1 MSAQAVEAEI
11 LSPMQA
17 IFLPPRNVPEA
28 DQAKALRGYV
38 TVLSEFDA
46 PDLKFA
52 WERVLRGH
60 SNRSWPLPQ
69 QFYSAANESR
79 RDRRA
84 TAPEAKEEND
94 DFETKWRLWTQV
106 SKTQLARDAAIK
118 GVSWSLKCLILNDG
132 KKPEQIDLRA
142 LVMQKAS
149 AERTATAIREG
160 REIPWRGSMVRF
172 SLANGALAL
181 SMWENQLKKESET
194 QNEINYG
201 GRA

>member
-17 IFLPPRNVPEA
+17 MFLPPRNVPEE
-28 DQAKALRGYV
+28 DQAKALRSYV
-38 TVLSEFDA
+38 AVLAEFDL

-60 SNRSWPLPQ
+60 TNRSWPLPQ

-79 RDRRA
+79 RDRR
-84 TAPEAKEEND
+84 TADPKQAKSKD
-94 DFETKWRLWTQV
+94 DYETKWNRWVQV

-132 KKPEQIDLRA
+132 KLPEQIDLRA
-142 LVMQKAS
+142 LVMEKAS
-149 AERTATAIREG
+149 AERTADAIREG
-160 REIPWRGSMVRF
+160 REIPWRG
-172 SLANGALAL
+172 ALVKFTPTNAAMAL
-181 SMWENQLKKESET
+181 SMWENQQKKEIET
-194 QNEINYG
+194 QHEINYG